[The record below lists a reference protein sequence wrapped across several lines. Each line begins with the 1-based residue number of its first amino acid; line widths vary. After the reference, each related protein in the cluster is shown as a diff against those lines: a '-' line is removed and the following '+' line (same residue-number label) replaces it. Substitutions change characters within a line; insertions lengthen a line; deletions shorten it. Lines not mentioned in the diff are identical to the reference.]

1 MVQRINPYEDDHPIK
16 QEIVAARDTNSCT
29 VVTLACVTGNSWKQ
43 CDRYLR
49 KYGRR
54 YRKGML
60 RGQQE
65 EAFKGLTKFITK
77 ESPYNSNNR
86 ITIGQF
92 VKKHPVGK
100 FYCCVRGHAFAII
113 DGVLYDHSD
122 KLRRQ
127 ITFAY
132 RFYTLAEV
140 DNMRRGV

>member
-1 MVQRINPYEDDHPIK
+1 MVQRIDPYEDGHPIK
-16 QEIVAARDTNSCT
+16 EEIKAAKDTNSCT
-29 VVTLACVTGNSWKQ
+29 VVTLSCVTGNTWEQ
-43 CDRYLR
+43 CNQYLR

-54 YRKGML
+54 YRKGMF
-60 RGQQE
+60 RHQQE
-65 EAFKGLTKFITK
+65 EAFKGFTKFVVK
-77 ESPYNSNNR
+77 ESPYSNSNR

-100 FYCCVRGHAFAII
+100 FYCCSRGHAFAII

-132 RFYTLAEV
+132 RFYTLEEV
-140 DNMRRGV
+140 EHLRKID